1 MVASRPGA
9 IRAPDSGTSLATMLA
24 SFARRAASALLLGLV
39 AVAVPAAA
47 QSPQQPPRQ
56 EFRNPISDLFR
67 LFSPP
72 PPPPPAPPKPAPRK
86 RPPAPMVLTDQPAVP
101 KPEPTVFV
109 AVVGDSLAENLGSGL
124 TDAFESNPDVLVQ
137 RRGRSSTG
145 LVRDDF
151 YDWRKAIRDLLASD
165 AKVTHL
171 VVMMGLNDRQT
182 LKDAAGNPL
191 EPFTD
196 AWREAYGARVGDVVA
211 LAAERNVPLL
221 WVGMPPMQ
229 NARSS
234 ADMLA
239 LNEIVRTRLGRNARA
254 VYVDIWEGFTD
265 PQNRFTMS
273 GPALTG
279 ETVRLRAGDGI
290 HFTRAG
296 ARKVAHFVEIELKR
310 LLDKAEPTPVI
321 AVPYPADASPADPAA
336 QQGSVDRLI
345 DEAIRRG
352 LEGLPPPPPIDI
364 QPKPVAGPIVPLN
377 APEAATGGALVTGAA
392 QRASGD
398 AARLIEQ
405 ILVDGKPPEP
415 KPGRADDFRWPGA
428 VR

>member
-1 MVASRPGA
+1 MLV
-9 IRAPDSGTSLATMLA
+9 SLA
-24 SFARRAASALLLGLV
+24 RWAAAALLLAGGLAIAP
-39 AVAVPAAA
+39 AVA
-47 QSPQQPPRQ
+47 QNQTQPPRQ

-67 LFSPP
+67 LFSPAP
-72 PPPPPAPPKPAPRK
+72 QPPPAPPKPAPRK
-86 RPPAPMVLTDQPAVP
+86 RPPAPMVLTDQPSVP
-101 KPEPTVFV
+101 KAEPTVFV
-109 AVVGDSLAENLGSGL
+109 AVIGDSLAENLGSGL
-124 TDAFESNPDVLVQ
+124 TEAFEANPDVMVL

-151 YDWRKAIRDLLASD
+151 YDWRKSARELLASD

-191 EPFTD
+191 DPFTD
-196 AWREAYGARVGDVVA
+196 AWREAYGARVNDIAA
-211 LAAERNVPLL
+211 LAAERNIPLL

-239 LNEIVRTRLGRNARA
+239 LNEIVRSRLGRGARA

-279 ETVRLRAGDGI
+279 ENARLRAGDGI

-296 ARKVAHFVEIELKR
+296 ARKAAHFVEIELKR
-310 LLDKAEPTPVI
+310 MLDKAEPTPVF
-321 AVPYPADASPADPAA
+321 AMPYPADAAADPAL
-336 QQGSVDRLI
+336 QQGNVDRMI

-377 APEAATGGALVTGAA
+377 APEAASGGALVTGVA
-392 QRASGD
+392 QRTSGD

-405 ILVDGKPPEP
+405 VLVDGKPPEP
-415 KPGRADDFRWPGA
+415 KPGRADDFRWPGS